1 MPGPFFSSRSK
12 GNQMKLRV
20 ALLATTAAL
29 LALCVAAVPGAS
41 AAKRSSAAKL
51 TVTKVGVLNQKVTVR
66 GKVKLPAG
74 KAKLRK
80 RTRVVLT
87 LTDAAGK
94 RDRFKA
100 RLGAKRRFAVSHTTK
115 LEGAVTLRARV
126 TIKGKASGKTFKR
139 KLTVAPPAAAGV
151 LNGTFTIS
159 AGNAPAGKEPNG
171 SWFQMLTPS
180 GPPLTNGTSPAE
192 NDLFT
197 PLTGGT
203 DGGLRTDV
211 YQPPPSPAF
220 VSPAGG
226 NALASRI
233 IRPVSF
239 FNTDFSIVTAAI
251 DPQEGLADPLPSIYQ
266 ENGRLSGQ
274 ITAWAA
280 QWNGQSFNQGSPKPN
295 GSLPPPTSP
304 VSGTFDGRT
313 RRYTLNWHSRIAG
326 GPFNSFTG
334 AWHLEGTFEPA
345 S

>member
-1 MPGPFFSSRSK
+1 
-12 GNQMKLRV
+12 MKLRP
-20 ALLATTAAL
+20 ALLATIIAL

-41 AAKRSSAAKL
+41 AATRSTAAKL
-51 TVTKVGVLNQKVTVR
+51 TVTKVRVLNQKVSVR

-74 KAKLRK
+74 KVKFRK
-80 RTRVVLT
+80 RTRVVFT
-87 LTDAAGK
+87 LSGSGK
-94 RDRFKA
+94 RETFKA
-100 RLGAKRRFAVSHTTK
+100 KLSKKRRFAASHTSK
-115 LEGAVTLRARV
+115 LEGSVTLRARV
-126 TIKGKASGKTFKR
+126 TIKGRASGKAYKR
-139 KLTVAPPAAAGV
+139 KLTLAPPAAAGV
-151 LNGTFTIS
+151 LNGTFTIA

-171 SWFQMLTPS
+171 SWFQMLTPG
-180 GPPLTNGTSPAE
+180 GPPLANTTSPAQ
-192 NDLFT
+192 NDYFT

-211 YQPPPSPAF
+211 YQPPPVPAF

-239 FNTDFSIVTAAI
+239 FNTNFSIVTAAT
-251 DPQEGLADPLPSIYQ
+251 DPQEGLPDPLPSIYQ

-274 ITAWAA
+274 LTAWAA
-280 QWNGQSFNQGSPKPN
+280 QWNGNSFNQGSPKPN

-313 RRYTLNWHSRIAG
+313 RHYTLNWHSRIAG

-334 AWHLEGTFEPA
+334 AWHLEGTFVPNA
-345 S
+345 G